1 MTPFQL
7 KDTSL
12 SCGATNLDTLQNPA
26 AAIKTATY
34 GKVEFTTQNNAV
46 QGEMVIHGTS
56 GDTLLCLKIAL
67 VRGVLYFREQ
77 GDAPSQNL
85 ATFNRGVIWVNT
97 TPVDIS
103 RVLKYAVRFLG
114 PSLGFTPKE
123 ISLKSLRKAGARAIL
138 CSGVKTNI
146 IKLMG
151 RW

>member
-1 MTPFQL
+1 M
-7 KDTSL
+7 
-12 SCGATNLDTLQNPA
+12 
-26 AAIKTATY
+26 
-34 GKVEFTTQNNAV
+34 
-46 QGEMVIHGTS
+46 IHGTS

-151 RW
+151 RWRSHKMLQYLHVQSEPLMRNFAKRIVQFGNYCLHPNHELTDLVPCY